1 MCKDNKNLGKTG
13 FLFFLCWVNTPMKR
27 IIAILS
33 GCILAVFIIFMSEAA
48 SHSINP
54 PPENIDFNNRDQLK
68 QIMQEAPFLALFM
81 VQMGAFLGALAGG
94 MVASAVMKSDDKLPA
109 LGVGAVL
116 TVLSLINLMMIPH
129 PLWFTLTG
137 LVVYVA
143 GAYCGHLI
151 YLKFRS
157 HDQKN

>member
-1 MCKDNKNLGKTG
+1 
-13 FLFFLCWVNTPMKR
+13 MKR

-33 GCILAVFIIFMSEAA
+33 GCILAVFVIFISEAA
-48 SHSINP
+48 SHQFNP
-54 PPENIDFNNRDQLK
+54 PPEGIDFNNPEELK
-68 QIMQEAPFLALFM
+68 KIMQDIPFIALFM
-81 VQMGAFLGALAGG
+81 VQIGAFLGSLAGG
-94 MVASAVMKSDDKLPA
+94 MVASAVMKSNDKLPA
-109 LGVGAVL
+109 LGVGSVL

-129 PLWFTLTG
+129 PLWFTLSG

-143 GAYCGHLI
+143 GAYCGHLL